1 MRQNRPIEGYRYT
14 EEQKSI
20 IGQIAKLNN
29 AKLVLNASVSNDPD
43 IFDDISPELDRLKS
57 MLLEAMPEEPKDFGE
72 TVEVE

>member
-20 IGQIAKLNN
+20 ISQISKLNN
-29 AKLVLNASVSNDPD
+29 AKLVLNATVSNDPD
-43 IFDDISPELDRLKS
+43 IYDDISPELDRLKN
-57 MLLEAMPEEPKDFGE
+57 MLIEAMPEEPKEFGE